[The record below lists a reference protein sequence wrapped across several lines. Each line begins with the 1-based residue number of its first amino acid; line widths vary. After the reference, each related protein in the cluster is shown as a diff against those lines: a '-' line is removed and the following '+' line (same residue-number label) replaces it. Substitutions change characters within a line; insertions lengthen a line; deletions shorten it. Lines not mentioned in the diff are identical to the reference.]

1 MPQRIVGSIMALAL
15 ALALPGAG
23 PQGVEAQDG
32 PLRRV
37 RTWVYQLDRIDPRA
51 IAASGFDLAVVD
63 YSADGSAES
72 AFSPGTLDM
81 MKRKPDGSR
90 RIVLAY
96 MSIGEAE
103 DYRFYWQEDWSRN
116 PPSWLDAENPDW
128 PGNYKV
134 RYWDPTWQSLI
145 FGSPGAY
152 LDHILDAGFD
162 GVYLDIID
170 AFEYYEDQRPSAVRD
185 MVELVRRIG
194 AYGRARSSGREF
206 YVIPQNGERLLA
218 HPDYLEAV
226 DGIAKEDL
234 FWGYD
239 GMEAPTPQNE
249 RDFSMS
255 FLGRATAAGKV
266 VLTVDYLIASDFV
279 GDLYQRA
286 RALGFIPYSTV
297 RDLDR
302 ITVNSGVDPVGQG
315 LTQSRDRRLPG
326 QFFALTAPKGALRAN
341 LTADYWSEDLRYR
354 AADLGL
360 GDGGDET
367 TFTASSF
374 NEKTVTLTLGY
385 GLSDRWELGVGVPVI
400 GGYFERSPDDGLP
413 GFEPSMDDT
422 GLGNL
427 RLFLATSTS
436 WEEGDKNVL
445 SVLEVALPTDSRGA
459 PFGGGEGEVR
469 FSITAERYWNRVG
482 VIGSAGATV
491 YLDEE
496 LGSSETVGEI
506 SMGLGVQAAESMFAS
521 LQVTREGDAFRPE
534 LAVEALLRPN
544 WSLEVFVGGDLTGDA
559 EATSAGVAL
568 NIWFAGGGG

>member
-1 MPQRIVGSIMALAL
+1 M
-15 ALALPGAG
+15 
-23 PQGVEAQDG
+23 EAQDG

-145 FGSPGAY
+145 FGSPDAY

-185 MVELVRRIG
+185 MVELVRGIG

-286 RALGFIPYSTV
+286 RALGFIPY
-297 RDLDR
+297 
-302 ITVNSGVDPVGQG
+302 
-315 LTQSRDRRLPG
+315 
-326 QFFALTAPKGALRAN
+326 
-341 LTADYWSEDLRYR
+341 
-354 AADLGL
+354 
-360 GDGGDET
+360 
-367 TFTASSF
+367 
-374 NEKTVTLTLGY
+374 
-385 GLSDRWELGVGVPVI
+385 
-400 GGYFERSPDDGLP
+400 
-413 GFEPSMDDT
+413 
-422 GLGNL
+422 
-427 RLFLATSTS
+427 
-436 WEEGDKNVL
+436 
-445 SVLEVALPTDSRGA
+445 
-459 PFGGGEGEVR
+459 
-469 FSITAERYWNRVG
+469 
-482 VIGSAGATV
+482 
-491 YLDEE
+491 
-496 LGSSETVGEI
+496 
-506 SMGLGVQAAESMFAS
+506 
-521 LQVTREGDAFRPE
+521 
-534 LAVEALLRPN
+534 
-544 WSLEVFVGGDLTGDA
+544 
-559 EATSAGVAL
+559 
-568 NIWFAGGGG
+568 